1 MAAIKFNLPTV
12 DKVLSFHCGRVD
24 SRRQRP
30 YLYDGERRNFQYH
43 EAIVTWQ
50 SAGDNTRGVWKS
62 DVVLINDLN
71 Q

>member
-43 EAIVTWQ
+43 ERRRH
-50 SAGDNTRGVWKS
+50 TRGVWKW